1 MCLVSLASNP
11 APATSKPSPTAC
23 GPCTGK
29 PERTLS
35 PDPSQALGASS
46 LMGALG
52 KGCQGR
58 GCGEAL
64 PPATACRARAQHP
77 PSRDGH
83 NTPAAQHA
91 EVTHTQHK
99 GAVRRRNGLIPPK
112 SAREM
117 GPTAKPTTNLTQAAK
132 GPGTGPRV
140 VLGKGDG
147 QSRPRLG
154 AARGRRCGNWKKAVQ
169 DQVQDPPTEAASS
182 EVTAAQE
189 PTPQGMVQRGR
200 QEGQL
205 PSGTKLCQVGA
216 GGRLSRQGVQGGC
229 SGTPLLSPVGL
240 ELEAGT
246 SIRAAARQ
254 VWAAASH

>member
-46 LMGALG
+46 LMGALE
-52 KGCQGR
+52 KGCRGR
-58 GCGEAL
+58 GCGEAP

-117 GPTAKPTTNLTQAAK
+117 GPTAKPTTNLTQAAE

-154 AARGRRCGNWKKAVQ
+154 AARGATLWELEESGSGSGSGSTR
-169 DQVQDPPTEAASS
+169 
-182 EVTAAQE
+182 
-189 PTPQGMVQRGR
+189 RGR
-200 QEGQL
+200 FLRGHCS
-205 PSGTKLCQVGA
+205 SGANPARDGAERAA
-216 GGRLSRQGVQGGC
+216 GG
-229 SGTPLLSPVGL
+229 T
-240 ELEAGT
+240 
-246 SIRAAARQ
+246 
-254 VWAAASH
+254 AS